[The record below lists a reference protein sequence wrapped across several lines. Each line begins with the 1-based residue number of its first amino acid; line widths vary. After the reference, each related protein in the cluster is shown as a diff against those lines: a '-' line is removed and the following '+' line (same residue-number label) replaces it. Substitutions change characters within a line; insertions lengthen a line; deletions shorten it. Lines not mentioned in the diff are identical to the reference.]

1 MHLLPP
7 QVELDVTCL
16 ILTLATLAIAW
27 LTCSLPTR
35 DAGRLKTPNAAL
47 RSRAAGPPP
56 TERTRRT
63 ERVQPSIRFDP
74 LSLPFCVYPKCYHG
88 SH

>member
-47 RSRAAGPPP
+47 RSRAAGPS
-56 TERTRRT
+56 RALGQFSDAHSRRNAK
-63 ERVQPSIRFDP
+63 IA
-74 LSLPFCVYPKCYHG
+74 C
-88 SH
+88 

>member
-7 QVELDVTCL
+7 QVELDLTCL

-35 DAGRLKTPNAAL
+35 HAGRSNVPKAAM
-47 RSRAAGPPP
+47 RSRTAGPC
-56 TERTRRT
+56 E
-63 ERVQPSIRFDP
+63 SASSFDP
-74 LSLPFCVYPKCYHG
+74 NPIGLKRLRHRQNYES
-88 SH
+88 

>member
-35 DAGRLKTPNAAL
+35 DAGL
-47 RSRAAGPPP
+47 
-56 TERTRRT
+56 RTRPCDRGRLARA
-63 ERVQPSIRFDP
+63 ERSA
-74 LSLPFCVYPKCYHG
+74 SLVMHIHAETGKVLVRC
-88 SH
+88 